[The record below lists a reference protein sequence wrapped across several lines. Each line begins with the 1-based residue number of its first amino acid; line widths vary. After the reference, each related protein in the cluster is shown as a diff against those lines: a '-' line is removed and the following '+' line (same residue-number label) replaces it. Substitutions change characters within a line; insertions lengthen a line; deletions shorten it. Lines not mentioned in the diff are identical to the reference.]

1 MVASQAAAQTTKQKG
16 TKFKHDKNGD
26 RIPVYLL
33 HVNPAPG
40 DVTWYLNPV
49 TKISFIITFQKK
61 KDPEVKVD
69 LPKVVCTR

>member
-16 TKFKHDKNGD
+16 IKFKHDKNGD

-40 DVTWYLNPV
+40 DVTWYRLAVVRGLLNPV
-49 TKISFIITFQKK
+49 TKISFKNHILKTMIQI
-61 KDPEVKVD
+61 
-69 LPKVVCTR
+69 